1 VSRPC
6 IVSLFLFVADL
17 CPLPYVN
24 GNAMVNL
31 WSGNELVLVL

>member
-1 VSRPC
+1 MISTPSSACSRNPR
-6 IVSLFLFVADL
+6 ISMLTLD
-17 CPLPYVN
+17 VN